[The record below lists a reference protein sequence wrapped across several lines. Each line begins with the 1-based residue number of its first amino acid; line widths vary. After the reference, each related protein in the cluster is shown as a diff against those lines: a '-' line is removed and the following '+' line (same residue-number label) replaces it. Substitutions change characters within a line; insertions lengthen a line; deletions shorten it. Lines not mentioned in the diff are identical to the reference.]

1 MAQISTTGQLEN
13 ASAEMIDAARYTA
26 EHNAPVFGLAGQ
38 FTLKKGQDTAVFPK
52 VGQMSFSDLQEG
64 TDIVDEEDIGMST
77 VSVTPSE
84 VGAKII
90 LSDKLLRQNMA
101 VTFQMIGRQ
110 LGEGYTRKREDD
122 LISLFSALNGGTS
135 HGAAAAAFSAANVTS
150 VVGIAKTD
158 KYGDNNSIVQH
169 PNAVMRLAKD
179 LSTIGSGTIRPLP
192 EGYSARL
199 LSKAF
204 KGFMIWDVPVFE
216 SGNITR
222 DSSDDAIGA
231 IINKGDCLG
240 VLQSNAYTTEK
251 ERDAS
256 LRGWEV
262 VATADYV
269 AFELDDSR
277 GAPLTYDAA
286 DPSTSA

>member
-1 MAQISTTGQLEN
+1 M
-13 ASAEMIDAARYTA
+13 Y
-26 EHNAPVFGLAGQ
+26 
-38 FTLKKGQDTAVFPK
+38 K
-52 VGQMSFSDLQEG
+52 
-64 TDIVDEEDIGMST
+64 
-77 VSVTPSE
+77 
-84 VGAKII
+84 
-90 LSDKLLRQNMA
+90 RQ
-101 VTFQMIGRQ
+101 
-110 LGEGYTRKREDD
+110 
-122 LISLFSALNGGTS
+122 
-135 HGAAAAAFSAANVTS
+135 AFSAANVTA

-158 KYGDNNSIVQH
+158 KFGDNLSIVQH

-199 LSKAF
+199 MSKAWR
-204 KGFMIWDVPVFE
+204 GYQIWDVPVFE

-231 IINKGDCLG
+231 ILNDDALG
-240 VLQSNAYTTEK
+240 VLTSMAWETEK

-256 LRGWEV
+256 LRAWEV
-262 VATADYV
+262 VTVSDYA